1 MKKEQ
6 VIRLRTEI
14 EKLRK
19 KVIRKQQDASGWIE
33 KVHPEYTKGAI
44 NLTHYIALR
53 SNNLVPIQK
62 KLGYLGITRFARS
75 QSHVMDSLLRSE
87 QLLSALAEVPY
98 EREKAVVT
106 AKQADKLI
114 KRHSNALLGKKPAT
128 RRVRIM
134 VTLPTEA
141 ALDPMIAD
149 ELVKRGM
156 DCARI
161 NCAHDGPA
169 AWLSMI
175 KNVKSAGRKYA
186 REVKIAMDL
195 GGPKIRTGPILPG
208 PEVRHLTPE
217 RDGFGRV
224 ISPAR
229 ILFTPKLDSNSPAYA
244 IPVDK
249 SWLQQ
254 LLPGDRIHLVDTRER
269 EAIMEIAEITDE
281 GVLAHCYTSVY
292 IGTETILKPEREDLT
307 PCRILYLPPKEQSL
321 LLHPGDR
328 LVIHQSA
335 LFGEPD
341 LFDESGHLLQEAHMS
356 CTFPEIFRIV
366 EKGERIFFD
375 DGKIGG
381 VIEKVANGYIEVKID
396 RASKSGTKLR
406 ADKGINL
413 PDIKKP
419 ITGLTEKDREDLKF
433 VVKHADIVNVSFV
446 NNVHDVEEFITLL
459 KSLNAGSTLGVT
471 MKIETQEAFNNL
483 PHILMAVM
491 RIHPVGIMIARGDLA
506 IEVGWDEI
514 GRIQQEILGI
524 CSSAHIPVIWATQVL
539 ESLAKKGLP
548 SRSEITDATHGL
560 KAECV
565 MLNKGPYTHRAVSLL
580 DKIFSS
586 MEEYQSGNEALFPQ
600 LKKAINSQ

>member
-6 VIRLRTEI
+6 ILQLREQV
-14 EKLRK
+14 EKLRREVMK
-19 KVIRKQQDASGWIE
+19 KEHDAEKWIE
-33 KVHPEYTKGAI
+33 EVHPEYKKGAV
-44 NLTHYIALR
+44 NLAHYIGLR
-53 SNNLVPIQK
+53 STNIIPIQK

-87 QLLSALAEVPY
+87 QLLSALAGVQFT
-98 EREKAVVT
+98 RKKAAVT

-114 KRHSNALLGKKPAT
+114 KRHSEALLGKKPAS

-134 VTLPTEA
+134 VTLPTESA
-141 ALDPMIAD
+141 SDPLIAD

-161 NCAHDGPA
+161 NCAHDGPV

-175 KNVKSAGRKYA
+175 KHVKTAARKYG

-195 GGPKIRTGPILPG
+195 GGPKIRTGAILPG

-217 RDGFGRV
+217 RDDFGRV

-229 ILFTPKLDSNSPAYA
+229 ILFTPKLDSNSPGYA

-249 SWLQQ
+249 SWLDQ
-254 LLPGDRIHLVDTRER
+254 LLPGDKIRILDTRER
-269 EAIMEIAEITDE
+269 EAIIEISEKTDE

-292 IGTETILKPEREDLT
+292 IGTETILTPEREDIT

-328 LVIHQSA
+328 LVIHQSP

-341 LFDESGHLLQEAHMS
+341 LFDKYGNLLQEAHIS
-356 CTFPEIFRIV
+356 CTFPQIFEIV
-366 EKGERIFFD
+366 EKGEKIFFD

-381 VIEKVANGYIEVKID
+381 VIETIGNGYIVVNIE
-396 RASKSGTKLR
+396 RASKSGTRLR

-419 ITGLTEKDREDLKF
+419 ITGLTDKDREDLKF

-446 NNVHDVEEFITLL
+446 NNEHDVEEFSRLL
-459 KSLNAGSTLGVT
+459 KSMHAGAKLGVT

-483 PHILMAVM
+483 PHILMAAM
-491 RIHPVGIMIARGDLA
+491 RIHPVGVMIARGDLA

-586 MEEYQSGNEALFPQ
+586 MEEYQSGNEALFPK
-600 LKKAINSQ
+600 LKKA